1 MIGNITKMICQKRY
15 RGNRQPLKPRSRL
28 ERREESIKKNL
39 SNCCFHTSIHY
50 LSISSLTSLESALNK
65 TQSASKAL
73 LVLLWRWTREGKGI
87 DVGTGSGEWKGS
99 EELTGIVVYEV
110 ISNLWIICF
119 FPSQRQLVANAVS
132 KGEWFGVPGKEDRR
146 HTPSASS
153 PNTATMCC
161 FSGLPVPPHWSAH
174 PDVLYCNTSPAVP

>member
-1 MIGNITKMICQKRY
+1 M
-15 RGNRQPLKPRSRL
+15 
-28 ERREESIKKNL
+28 
-39 SNCCFHTSIHY
+39 
-50 LSISSLTSLESALNK
+50 
-65 TQSASKAL
+65 
-73 LVLLWRWTREGKGI
+73 LLWRWAREGKGI
-87 DVGTGSGEWKGS
+87 DVGTGSGEGKGS

-110 ISNLWIICF
+110 ISNLWIIRF

-132 KGEWFGVPGKEDRR
+132 KGERFGVPGKEDRG